1 MRTTSAGR
9 VRQSLRAALAIGK
22 RDTRAAIYGLGL
34 YVVMFVS
41 LVAGGMVLRNDL
53 SALQATDFV
62 IALNP
67 LKSPLV
73 VYIQVVAIYIA
84 ISSAITVARDRDRG
98 TLELLIYGPV
108 DYASYL
114 LGKFLSQITCYA
126 VCVIFGFVSINLFA
140 IITGFVFEL
149 DMAILLILS
158 CIMISCICSFGLL
171 LSSISSNVRR
181 AFLLVMGIL
190 ILFLVVQVGYSALVS
205 FEIQDP
211 ASPVLYLRDAVG
223 YMYRF
228 LSIVSPFGP
237 LDRSV
242 AAISMGHV
250 GRSLGSLVVACLYSV
265 FMMTAAIFGLTRR
278 GVR

>member
-1 MRTTSAGR
+1 MRATSASR
-9 VRQSLRAALAIGK
+9 VRQSLRAAVAIGR
-22 RDTRAAIYGLGL
+22 RDARAAIYGLGL
-34 YVVMFVS
+34 YVVMFIS
-41 LVAGGMVLRNDL
+41 LVAAGIVLRNDL

-149 DMAILLILS
+149 GHLD
-158 CIMISCICSFGLL
+158 GLL
-171 LSSISSNVRR
+171 ER
-181 AFLLVMGIL
+181 ATMAKHEAAI
-190 ILFLVVQVGYSALVS
+190 A
-205 FEIQDP
+205 QD
-211 ASPVLYLRDAVG
+211 
-223 YMYRF
+223 RF
-228 LSIVSPFGP
+228 LESRVIGGIDVGKG
-237 LDRSV
+237 
-242 AAISMGHV
+242 AALGFPQRLTDAIGGEGEPIHCLHELGGAVVRYRPEADEHV
-250 GRSLGSLVVACLYSV
+250 GGPGQGE
-265 FMMTAAIFGLTRR
+265 AAA
-278 GVR
+278 